1 MAFTSLYDNRKTLRR
16 PVRRDCDRSCAR
28 FGNRSDLPRP
38 AARPVNDNYK
48 YTWRQLEICMA
59 DSVFRQRLDL
69 CTATFEMRTADTDL
83 PVPGEMKP
91 RTV

>member
-1 MAFTSLYDNRKTLRR
+1 MFYVASTAHRR
-16 PVRRDCDRSCAR
+16 RTPVFGWGRRTRT
-28 FGNRSDLPRP
+28 
-38 AARPVNDNYK
+38 AAASNTAAAPVNDNYK